1 MKFSDKLT
9 DLLNMTGT
17 TTTSLAKALN
27 MDRSNISRMKTGA
40 RGMPKPDII
49 QSIAEYFTQ
58 FLTEDHLLSALY
70 ELTSDARLQSRPTG
84 WVLTNVIFNWLA
96 TENSSQKIDS
106 EAGHFLNTIDNY
118 TPMAEAEEDN
128 DTGKRP
134 IAEGSFVVYYD
145 NEGKRQ
151 AFRDFISYILSIDKG
166 CTLEISSDESMDW
179 IIEDAAF
186 IRDFSRSISQ
196 LVDKGCMF
204 HRIQPPVD
212 NLELSFRSLE
222 RWIPAY
228 MAGAI
233 TQYYYP
239 FVRDNL
245 YRRTLFIAPK
255 LVALQAFSLNGQKN
269 GRMTLLT
276 TDRKMID
283 ALSDE
288 FSDQVSRC
296 RHMMNLYTMEEPD
309 KLFNCLLELSKVE
322 DTGIYKSN
330 KLSIATLPPQI
341 IDRIARSGQPYAR
354 QMAQT
359 LQKRIRNREK
369 QLENHVF
376 IDMIHFVPAEVVMA
390 GKLEIPGTKMIP
402 GPPFY
407 YTPEEYILHLE
418 HIRWSLEHYP
428 HYQLVVT
435 NTPMLNKVIVY
446 VKGINHAILV
456 KHNAP
461 FAIIEITE
469 QHMAASM
476 YDYLRHIADE
486 NMSVGSRHATI
497 AQVEAEIRKYKEL
510 IGHV

>member
-1 MKFSDKLT
+1 MNFSDKLT

-40 RGMPKPDII
+40 RGTPKPDII

-84 WVLTNVIFNWLA
+84 WVLTNVIFNWLS
-96 TENSSQKIDS
+96 TDNVPSPNRS
-106 EAGHFLNTIDNY
+106 EAGHFLNSIDKF
-118 TPMAEAEEDN
+118 T
-128 DTGKRP
+128 P
-134 IAEGSFVVYYD
+134 IAETDDSVSSEPKPISEGNFVVYYD
-145 NEGKRQ
+145 NEGKWQ
-151 AFRDFISYILSIDKG
+151 AFRDFIAYVLSLDKG
-166 CTLEISSDESMDW
+166 CTLEISSDECMDW
-179 IIEDAAF
+179 IIEDAGF
-186 IRDFSRSISQ
+186 IRDFSRSIAQ
-196 LVDKGCMF
+196 LVDKGCKF

-228 MAGAI
+228 MASAI

-255 LVALQAFSLNGQKN
+255 HVALQAFSLNGQKN

-296 RHMMNLYTMEEPD
+296 RHMMNLYTMEQPD
-309 KLFNCLLELSKVE
+309 RLFNCLLDFSKID
-322 DTGIYKSN
+322 DTGIYKSS
-330 KLSIATLPPQI
+330 KLSTATLPPQI
-341 IDRIARSGQPYAR
+341 LDRIARSGQPFAR
-354 QMAQT
+354 QMVET
-359 LQKRIRNREK
+359 MQKRLKNLEK
-369 QLENHVF
+369 ILENHVF
-376 IDMIHFVPAEVVMA
+376 IDMMHFVPPEEVMA
-390 GKLEIPGTKMIP
+390 GTLEIPGTKMIS
-402 GPPFY
+402 GPPLY

-418 HIRWSLEHYP
+418 QILWSLNHFP
-428 HYQLVVT
+428 HYQLVLT
-435 NTPMLNKVIVY
+435 NAPNLSKVVVY
-446 VKGINHAILV
+446 AKGINHAILV
-456 KHNAP
+456 KQGAP

-469 QHMAASM
+469 QHMAASLF
-476 YDYLRHIADE
+476 DYLRHMADE

-497 AQVEAEIRKYKEL
+497 EQVEAEIRKYKEL
-510 IGHV
+510 TGLT